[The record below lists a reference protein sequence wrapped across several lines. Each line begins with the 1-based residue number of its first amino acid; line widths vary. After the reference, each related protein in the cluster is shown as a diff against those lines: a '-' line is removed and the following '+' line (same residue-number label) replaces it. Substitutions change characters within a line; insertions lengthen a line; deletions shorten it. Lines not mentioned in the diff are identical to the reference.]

1 MDEKIFIALIASL
14 VNLILSILVPC
25 ALKNSKN
32 IFPHIRIMLESHRRE
47 LLTSSLIVFV
57 IVYISLSIAPEI
69 KSDIPDS
76 VLKLVNLSR

>member
-1 MDEKIFIALIASL
+1 MDENMFIALIAAL
-14 VNLILSILVPC
+14 VNLILSIIVPC
-25 ALKNSKN
+25 ALKNN
-32 IFPHIRIMLESHRRE
+32 QNFLPQVRIMLEANKHA
-47 LLTSSLIVFV
+47 LLTSSAIVFV